1 MYIVYIIINVLKFV
15 IIMVNFWYFVYKLK
29 CFFKILWVVLGVNVV
44 FYIYVLNKNVCV

>member
-15 IIMVNFWYFVYKLK
+15 IITVNFWYFVYKLK